1 MGFIHGVDGTSR
13 YTCVQSFF
21 DSTNSDLTVI
31 EAERKVVGQK
41 LMIAVGCWCWSFYVG
56 WDLDPFEK
64 VLSFSAHRPI
74 IRRGG
79 LMGGCLHSRTR

>member
-1 MGFIHGVDGTSR
+1 M
-13 YTCVQSFF
+13 QSFF
-21 DSTNSDLTVI
+21 DSTNSGLTVI
-31 EAERKVVGQK
+31 EAERRVVGQK

-74 IRRGG
+74 IR
-79 LMGGCLHSRTR
+79 MGG